1 MYIPKIS
8 TKASPYRNLLPSIG
22 GGCKDYQ
29 GIKTGGWKFS
39 GAGCVSRQNYW
50 CCRNVQREVLKCA
63 ISNVQCVV
71 AVATQL
77 ACSIW
82 IMHYIFYIIITILIM
97 IMIYDI
103 CFQNVDQVTILHS
116 PSFLVVLSSQ
126 VRTFFEPCTFRGQWC
141 LSWRRCSPI
150 RCCGSSYRHRRM
162 RFVET
167 EPCYFRGSHSHTMP
181 YHKKLCWV

>member
-1 MYIPKIS
+1 MYITKICPKYTKIS

-39 GAGCVSRQNYW
+39 GAGCVSQQNYW

-82 IMHYIFYIIITILIM
+82 IMHYIIYIIITILIM
-97 IMIYDI
+97 IIIMI
-103 CFQNVDQVTILHS
+103 NVSKMLIRLQSYTAHRFCCIVQPGSDFFWTLHLS
-116 PSFLVVLSSQ
+116 RSMVLVLARMLPYSVLWQ
-126 VRTFFEPCTFRGQWC
+126 Q
-141 LSWRRCSPI
+141 L
-150 RCCGSSYRHRRM
+150 
-162 RFVET
+162 
-167 EPCYFRGSHSHTMP
+167 
-181 YHKKLCWV
+181 